1 MTSLVRLGLMALALV
16 VCVAI
21 VAAHGLR
28 GIVLV
33 VAIMMV
39 ATLPGTR
46 AWKVSERALVRLT
59 GSRRRAAVL
68 VMVVVICV
76 TIAVDVYAYTQ

>member
-1 MTSLVRLGLMALALV
+1 MAAALV
-16 VCVAI
+16 LCVAI
-21 VAAHGLR
+21 VAAQGIR

-33 VAIMMV
+33 VAIMLL

-68 VMVVVICV
+68 VMAIVVGL
-76 TIAVDVYAYTQ
+76 TIAVNVYELVRS

>member
-46 AWKVSERALVRLT
+46 AWKVSGAALTTL
-59 GSRRRAAVL
+59 
-68 VMVVVICV
+68 
-76 TIAVDVYAYTQ
+76 